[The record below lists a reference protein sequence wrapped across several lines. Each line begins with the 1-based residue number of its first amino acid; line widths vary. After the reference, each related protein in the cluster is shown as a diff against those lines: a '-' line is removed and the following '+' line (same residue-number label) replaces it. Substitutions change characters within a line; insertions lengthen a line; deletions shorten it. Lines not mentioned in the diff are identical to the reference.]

1 MFYLFNKTNKEAVI
15 LQMVHRGKKTF
26 YKPLIQLLNLYLEV
40 LNIIRTKTVSQH
52 YYLSSLRI
60 RSIKS

>member
-1 MFYLFNKTNKEAVI
+1 MR
-15 LQMVHRGKKTF
+15 RGKKTF
-26 YKPLIQLLNLYLEV
+26 YKPLIQLLDLYLEV

-60 RSIKS
+60 RSINSKDVVKLVYYLMFFK